1 MGNFP
6 IQVLNATVFS
16 FEMNDRKRNNF
27 VWCWL
32 LFRCHRMAY
41 HWHGIW
47 VYCTLGYT
55 HSQPSV
61 NHNTHC
67 IAIFVWTL
75 FLQRIPIV
83 GWLFQQPYIRSQLH
97 QHPFFLLQIV
107 LERQRACLKW
117 QEEQFQQ
124 QQQQQSYFSELSC
137 GVFSSQTN
145 HSLAEKVGKEK
156 ISERMKYLQDL
167 YQDVTKSQA
176 KLVCLMK
183 SSIMFNLFNG
193 K

>member
-1 MGNFP
+1 MK
-6 IQVLNATVFS
+6 
-16 FEMNDRKRNNF
+16 E
-27 VWCWL
+27 
-32 LFRCHRMAY
+32 
-41 HWHGIW
+41 
-47 VYCTLGYT
+47 
-55 HSQPSV
+55 SQK
-61 NHNTHC
+61 
-67 IAIFVWTL
+67 
-75 FLQRIPIV
+75 
-83 GWLFQQPYIRSQLH
+83 QLH